1 MEITKD
7 TRLMDILKEYP
18 WMEKELPEKVP
29 AAKALLSPVGKLFL
43 KKATIGS
50 FLWGRRG
57 ALDTPCGRE
66 LTIRD
71 SLKHKGAAVCCT
83 IVLPNKLKVA
93 TFAVCEFKD

>member
-43 KKATIGS
+43 KKATIGDVS
-50 FLWGRRG
+50 EKTGKPS
-57 ALDTPCGRE
+57 DE
-66 LTIRD
+66 LIRN
-71 SLKHKGAAVCCT
+71 LKLVIEEHSNGT
-83 IVLPNKLKVA
+83 
-93 TFAVCEFKD
+93 E